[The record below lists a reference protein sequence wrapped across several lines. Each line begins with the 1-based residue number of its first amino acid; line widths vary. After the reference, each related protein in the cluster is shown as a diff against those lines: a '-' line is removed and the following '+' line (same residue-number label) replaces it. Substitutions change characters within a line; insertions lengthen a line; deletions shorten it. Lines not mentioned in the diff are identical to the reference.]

1 MSDIVGVSAIAQI
14 RQGDPKHDITVV
26 FNRLSKSL
34 FFHNHLPVT
43 LMVLDE
49 VLTID
54 TLWPNEMFQIQA
66 GKAYQNK
73 PVPFWQGIN
82 GTQQVEHTQASGPQS
97 VQDGM
102 KKAGH

>member
-66 GKAYQNK
+66 GKPTKNSLPLIDKGSTERNRLSIRKRAVPRAYK
-73 PVPFWQGIN
+73 V
-82 GTQQVEHTQASGPQS
+82 A
-97 VQDGM
+97 
-102 KKAGH
+102 